1 MGDAHKLAIAG
12 NSLVVLYTVHVLNRL
27 QAYCC
32 TTDNDTI
39 NNTNVY
45 DIQRI
50 KKLYSLLSSICGYK
64 EVGLGA
70 GIVVG
75 LVVRAL
81 CDLKLVHLI
90 TDVERNVVHRRM
102 PLFMKAILN
111 YGCWAVPVSGVN
123 ALLSYFINQLS
134 LSLREKLSE
143 RLIRRFTQNNAFFY
157 LAEKDRTVFDNLDQ
171 TLSQDIDDFTNSL
184 TSFISHVFKPTVD
197 SLVYSHQLWLS
208 HGASAPLPIL
218 VYLLS
223 SVSILGYLRGP
234 AGNFIM
240 SEQMLEGGYRRVLA
254 KLVNHA
260 EEIASLNG
268 GKKEFEII
276 KTSLSKLMKFIGKY
290 NQFRGIIGF
299 YDSLIAR
306 HLLTVLGWY
315 IVARPYFNP
324 GAGASFEDIYQEFH
338 NKRRIMLNLSNSVGQ
353 LIQSGRDTV
362 RLLGLGQTIVS
373 LDSALTSLE
382 VSEIVN
388 RKNSLSSD
396 NCRYITDDDNNYIDL
411 IDLSVATPQGRVLV
425 SSLNYRITQGKN
437 VMIQGANGTGKST
450 LLRCIAGLRPMHAGT
465 IMAPTIKASN
475 VYYLPQ
481 KPYLPNGTL
490 RDQIIYPKSHKAN
503 NTNYHHHHHHH
514 HDDPNDDYFD
524 GDDDFLLELLKSLD
538 LGHLASNEG
547 ALDYESNWNEIL
559 SGGER
564 QRLSIC
570 RLYYHCPQFALLDE
584 STSEVSSDIEDR
596 IYQRCIQLGIT
607 LVTISHRE
615 SLKKHHHT
623 VLHLTGADN
632 GFVISD
638 VNESI
643 SEEYVL
649 Y

>member
-1 MGDAHKLAIAG
+1 MENVDVVHKIAIGG
-12 NSLVVLYTVHVLNRL
+12 NSIVMLYLLNMLRVLQSFCSN
-27 QAYCC
+27 
-32 TTDNDTI
+32 TDSDTI

-45 DIQRI
+45 DLKRI
-50 KKLYSLLSSICGYK
+50 KMLYSLLSSTCGYK
-64 EVGLGA
+64 EVGLGI
-70 GIVVG
+70 GIVFG
-75 LVVRAL
+75 LVIRAM

-102 PLFMKAILN
+102 SLFMKAIIN

-123 ALLSYFINQLS
+123 ALLSYFISQLS
-134 LSLREKLSE
+134 LSLRQKLSE

-157 LAEKDRTVFDNLDQ
+157 LGENDKSVFNNLDQ

-197 SLVYSHQLWLS
+197 SLVYSQQLWLS

-218 VYLLS
+218 GYLLS
-223 SVSILGYLRGP
+223 SMSILGYLRKP

-240 SEQMLEGGYRRVLA
+240 NEQMLEGGYRRVLA

-276 KTSLSKLMKFIGKY
+276 KNSLSKLMQFISKY

-306 HLLTVLGWY
+306 HLLTILGWY

-324 GAGASFEDIYQEFH
+324 GASASFEDIYQEFH

-353 LIQSGRDTV
+353 LILSGRDTV

-382 VSEIVN
+382 LSKIVDK
-388 RKNSLSSD
+388 KNSLSMD
-396 NCRYITDDDNNYIDL
+396 NCKYITDNSYNYIDL
-411 IDLSVATPQGRVLV
+411 IDLSVATPQGRVLI

-437 VMIQGANGTGKST
+437 VMIQGSNGTGKST
-450 LLRCIAGLRPMHAGT
+450 LLRCIAGLRPLHAGT
-465 IMAPTIKASN
+465 ILAPAINASN

-490 RDQIIYPKSHKAN
+490 RDQIIYPKSHKNNKNNAN
-503 NTNYHHHHHHH
+503 VDAN
-514 HDDPNDDYFD
+514 DYFD
-524 GDDDFLLELLKSLD
+524 GDDEFLMDLLKSLD
-538 LGHLASNEG
+538 LGHLARDQH
-547 ALDYESNWNEIL
+547 ALDFENTWNEVL

-564 QRLSIC
+564 QRLSIA
-570 RLYYHCPQFALLDE
+570 RLYYHCPKFALLDE

-596 IYQRCIQLGIT
+596 IYERCIQLGIT

-623 VLHLTGADN
+623 VLYLTGADSSHAN
-632 GFVISD
+632 GFILSD
-638 VNESI
+638 VNDSI
-643 SEEYVL
+643 NSDEYVP